1 MRRLPLGIVVAIA
14 LLILY
19 LNLSVF
25 NRAAPAS
32 PQQPAAAAEPAVGT
46 TAPATA
52 AATFA
57 AVTAPPR
64 PAGPPMPGVLVALTK
79 TVYRFVDERSYDC
92 PALRGGKCDFTTL
105 RSRFGEADA
114 IIDVLKD
121 PRKVKPLDFRKAK
134 HQQLGVII
142 SEQDKAKAGNTLFKR
157 NGYDFEIGYNNKTAD
172 IWRPFMCNEL
182 SRKTNVTILEHL
194 LKGPRVQPKL
204 VDGIAA
210 FVSNCVPWRLAL
222 LRELR
227 KHVRLDSFGGCA
239 NNNKTCA
246 KAGAHKCDKVDR
258 AADYRFVF
266 ALENTHESHYV
277 TEKVYTGLR
286 SGAVPIYDGAPEI
299 LEHVPGPKSVVLLSD
314 FGGDGAAL
322 GAHLQYLLRN
332 LTAWAE
338 YQQWDLAE
346 FAARKAARQCPW
358 QCRVC
363 EMLSKRKQAT
373 RKEAG

>member
-14 LLILY
+14 LLVLY
-19 LNLSVF
+19 FNFSVF
-25 NRAAPAS
+25 DSRCHAAPRQLS
-32 PQQPAAAAEPAVGT
+32 PPST

-194 LKGPRVQPKL
+194 LKGPRVRPKL

-227 KHVRLDSFGGCA
+227 KHVRSTVRLPREQQDALRARQVRQGRSRRLSLRLR
-239 NNNKTCA
+239 
-246 KAGAHKCDKVDR
+246 AGEYPR
-258 AADYRFVF
+258 
-266 ALENTHESHYV
+266 EP
-277 TEKVYTGLR
+277 LR
-286 SGAVPIYDGAPEI
+286 HREGV
-299 LEHVPGPKSVVLLSD
+299 HRPGPAPCRSATARRDPRASRLQSRSTD
-314 FGGDGAAL
+314 FGGDGARSSPPPVPAAQPH
-322 GAHLQYLLRN
+322 GVGQ
-332 LTAWAE
+332 

-346 FAARKAARQCPW
+346 FGARKAARQCPGSAA
-358 QCRVC
+358 QQI
-363 EMLSKRKQAT
+363 L
-373 RKEAG
+373 KEAGRGRRQDESSKAF

>member
-1 MRRLPLGIVVAIA
+1 MCIRD
-14 LLILY
+14 
-19 LNLSVF
+19 S
-25 NRAAPAS
+25 
-32 PQQPAAAAEPAVGT
+32 
-46 TAPATA
+46 
-52 AATFA
+52 
-57 AVTAPPR
+57 
-64 PAGPPMPGVLVALTK
+64 
-79 TVYRFVDERSYDC
+79 
-92 PALRGGKCDFTTL
+92 
-105 RSRFGEADA
+105 
-114 IIDVLKD
+114 